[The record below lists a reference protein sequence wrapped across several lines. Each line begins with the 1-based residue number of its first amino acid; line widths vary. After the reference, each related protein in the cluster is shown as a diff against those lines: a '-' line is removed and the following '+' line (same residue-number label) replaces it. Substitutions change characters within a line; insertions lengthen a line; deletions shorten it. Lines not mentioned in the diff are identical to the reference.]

1 MNLKAL
7 YLIKVRGHQH
17 PVQGFYR
24 DRTFSEARKSDY
36 PMVNVSWNG
45 AVAYATWVG
54 KPLPT
59 EAEWE
64 RAALGS
70 GLDYPGGKAAST
82 DFANYENAVE
92 SAERAG
98 RSS

>member
-1 MNLKAL
+1 
-7 YLIKVRGHQH
+7 
-17 PVQGFYR
+17 
-24 DRTFSEARKSDY
+24 
-36 PMVNVSWNG
+36 MVNVSWDG